1 MKRLFTAALSA
12 IMLIGCGSRSENSS
26 APIVETEQSVTEIEN
41 TNISSAAPKS
51 SAASRIIYR
60 EKLYNI
66 DSYTKSDLIIQS
78 DGRVWCGFYMHNE
91 GTIDKFNRLWTTEKD
106 FETPYRLD
114 DDVWLDSVLSETKDD
129 DFMLFGDIFEL
140 DRLSDEQ
147 LDKISSLIE
156 DTDPFSASNVFKAP
170 EDSADPDVIETE
182 YSFIDLIIGDKVCRA
197 YEYTQLYSSM
207 VQDENASEVID
218 LIHSYS
224 FYDDW
229 REKCSENITPY
240 KKAE

>member
-12 IMLIGCGSRSENSS
+12 IMLVGCGSRSENSS
-26 APIVETEQSVTEIEN
+26 APIAETEQSVTEIEN

-51 SAASRIIYR
+51 SAASKIIYR

-106 FETPYRLD
+106 FESPYRLD
-114 DDVWLDSVLSETKDD
+114 DDIWLDSVLSETKDD

-156 DTDPFSASNVFKAP
+156 KTDPFSASNVFKAP

-197 YEYTQLYSSM
+197 
-207 VQDENASEVID
+207 
-218 LIHSYS
+218 
-224 FYDDW
+224 
-229 REKCSENITPY
+229 
-240 KKAE
+240 